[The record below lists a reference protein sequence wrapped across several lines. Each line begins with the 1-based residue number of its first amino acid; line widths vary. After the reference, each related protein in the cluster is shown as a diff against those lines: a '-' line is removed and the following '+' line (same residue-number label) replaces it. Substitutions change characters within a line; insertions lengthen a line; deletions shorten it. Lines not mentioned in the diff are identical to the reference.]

1 MGIFDGRVAVV
12 TGGGR
17 GLGRDYAQ
25 AFAADGAAVAA
36 VDLNGRAAEET
47 AQAIRDKGGTAT
59 AVTVDVAD
67 VASTEAMAAA
77 VIDAFGRID
86 FLVNNAAL
94 WGDLQM
100 TSLMDTPPQYWDTV
114 MGVNVKGV
122 WLCMRAVLP
131 AMRAQQQGRIVNISS
146 IGAWM
151 PGSVY
156 GTTKAAVNHLTFAAS
171 AEVAAAGITVN
182 AVAPGMIDNAAT
194 RQQVPAEHLAAM
206 LATMV
211 PMRRFGTSAD
221 MYGAIRYLCSDDAAW
236 VTGQTISPNGGSHA
250 RW

>member
-1 MGIFDGRVAVV
+1 MGMFDGKVAIV
-12 TGGGR
+12 TGAGR

-25 AFAADGAAVAA
+25 AFANDGSAVAA
-36 VDLNGRAAEET
+36 VDLNGAAAEET
-47 AQAIRDKGGTAT
+47 AQAIRDKGGSAV

-67 VASTEAMAAA
+67 PASTEAMAAA
-77 VIDAFGRID
+77 VVDAFGRID

-100 TSLMDTPPQYWDTV
+100 TPIMDTPPEYWDTV

-122 WLCMRAVLP
+122 WLCMKAVLP

-156 GTTKAAVNHLTFAAS
+156 GTSKAAVNQLTFAA
-171 AEVAAAGITVN
+171 ANELAASGITVN
-182 AVAPGMIDNAAT
+182 AVAPGMIDNEAT

-206 LATMV
+206 LAAMV
-211 PMRRFGTSAD
+211 PMRRFGTSTD
-221 MYGAIRYLCSDDAAW
+221 LYGAIRYLCSDDAAW
-236 VTGQTISPNGGSHA
+236 VTGQTISPNGGSHG

>member
-1 MGIFDGRVAVV
+1 MAMFDGRVAIV
-12 TGGGR
+12 TGAGR

-25 AFAADGAAVAA
+25 AFAQDGAAVAV
-36 VDLNGRAAEET
+36 VDRNGEAAADT
-47 AQAIRDKGGTAT
+47 ARMIVDKGGTAV
-59 AVTVDVAD
+59 AVQTDVAD
-67 VASTEAMAAA
+67 VGSTEAMAAEVA
-77 VIDAFGRID
+77 RTLGRID
-86 FLVNNAAL
+86 YLVNNAAL

-100 TSLMDTPPQYWDTV
+100 SPIMETPPDYWDTV

-131 AMRAQQQGRIVNISS
+131 TMRAQQHGRIVNISS

-156 GTTKAAVNHLTFAAS
+156 GTSKAAVNHLTFAS
-171 AEVAAAGITVN
+171 AAELGGHGITVN
-182 AVAPGMIDNAAT
+182 AVAPGMIDNDAT
-194 RQQVPAEHLAAM
+194 RSQVPAEQLDAM
-206 LATMV
+206 LGAMV
-211 PMRRFGTSAD
+211 PIKRFGTSGD
-221 MYGAIRYLCSDDAAW
+221 IYGAIRYLCSDDAVW